1 MTTISRTALLAL
13 AAASLLTG
21 CGTEKTGSLTTGTA
35 ASGGSASTAEPSA
48 TTDPEPAPAPDA
60 DGKFTHSCDMLLNS
74 DFESSVSGWLVAD
87 AEVRNTGNVGIKLN
101 VKAVWKQAGSNP
113 IIKVKRV
120 RLGYGHHRAVH
131 FKLPVST
138 DQVDAYQSAP
148 GYFNDNACSVNA
160 TITTTF
166 GRVRG

>member
-1 MTTISRTALLAL
+1 MNTNPRIALLS
-13 AAASLLTG
+13 AAAAALLLTA
-21 CGTEKTGSLTTGTA
+21 CGTEKSGSLTTGTA
-35 ASGGSASTAEPSA
+35 ASGGAAVSTAEPPA
-48 TTDPEPAPAPDA
+48 TTEAAPTPNA

-87 AEVRNTGNVGIKLN
+87 AELRNTGNVGIKVN

-113 IIKVKRV
+113 IVKVKGI

-131 FKLPVST
+131 FKLPIST

-160 TITTTF
+160 TITSNF
-166 GRVRG
+166 GRVHG